1 MRYNVA
7 QLLHEDVGARRV
19 VEIGDAR
26 GTLDC
31 LTLLAPLKGT
41 VRLMRTNRGIL
52 ATGVVETIAE
62 SECSRCLEQT
72 RVPLRVELAEE
83 FFPLVDLRTG
93 LPAPHK
99 DDVEGF
105 MLTETHELDLEEP
118 VRQGALVQMPM
129 QPLCRDDCRGLCQQC
144 GANLNEAPCTC
155 AARAADPRLHDLARW
170 LKNSGD

>member
-31 LTLLAPLKGT
+31 LTLLEPLEGT
-41 VRLMRTNRGIL
+41 VRLTRTNRGIL
-52 ATGVVETIAE
+52 ATGVIETVVD

-83 FFPLVDLRTG
+83 FFAVVDLRTG
-93 LPAPHK
+93 LPASREI
-99 DDVEGF
+99 DGEGF
-105 MLTETHELDLEEP
+105 MLTEIHELDLEEP
-118 VRQGALVQMPM
+118 LRQGALVQMPM

-144 GANLNEAPCTC
+144 GANLNEVSCPC
-155 AARAADPRLHDLARW
+155 AAVAVDPRLHDLARW
-170 LKNSGD
+170 LRNSGD